1 MRVLAKTATVACL
14 GMVIVCPVLGQ
25 DTAMPST
32 LNATR
37 DLARQAQGGQEG
49 SVPTAQ
55 SSAQQLADRLEAQ
68 QELRQAAPVG
78 YKYVRD
84 EGLPYSI
91 LMPQFAELQSRAY
104 DGAHYVASGE
114 GPSVTIVLGVP
125 MAAEGDT
132 VELQLAHANQEHLG
146 CGPGGVSDIDGV
158 KGSIL
163 NISTS
168 FCGKQYDLLGQAAM
182 LVYGGNIYPV
192 VCGYTMT
199 VADHTPNTPR
209 TPYKQIEKKYDN
221 QRAGMEACDR
231 ILHRVVFPKR
241 NDWAQSSAEG
251 RKAVIPT
258 SLLQQKEEP
267 SAMPVDDLVAAARTA
282 KERRNGQAAHVFD
295 GSNFSGPEFVEFQLP
310 YCVNNGSGCYVAT
323 MQVPSKA
330 TESLENGVKTFSL
343 PLGKVP
349 GTLDVQLGKTDDQPD
364 WMSDEEYAKTLPL
377 NGWSTYRVY
386 NSATEPKVTSLGSET
401 THIGDFVAVINRTRS
416 DSDFGSTTEI
426 RAFVGTPG
434 YVLNL
439 HCESRTEDFEKMEN
453 ACNKFINSLR
463 VQE

>member
-1 MRVLAKTATVACL
+1 MPFLAKTATVACL
-14 GMVIVCPVLGQ
+14 GAAMTCSMLAQ

-32 LNATR
+32 LNAAR

-49 SVPTAQ
+49 STPRTP
-55 SSAQQLADRLEAQ
+55 SSAQQLADRLEAE
-68 QELRQAAPVG
+68 QELQLAAPVG

-91 LMPQFAELQSRAY
+91 LMPEFAELQSRAY
-104 DGAHYVASGE
+104 DGAHYVAAGL
-114 GPSVTIVLGVP
+114 GPRVTIILGAP
-125 MAAEGDT
+125 ITAEGDS
-132 VELQLAHANQEHLG
+132 LQMQLAHANQQYLG
-146 CGPGGVSDIDGV
+146 CGPGGVSDINGV

-163 NISTS
+163 NLGS
-168 FCGKQYDLLGQAAM
+168 FCGRQYDLLGRAAM
-182 LVYGGNIYPV
+182 LAYEGNIYPV

-221 QRAGMEACDR
+221 QRLGMEACDR
-231 ILHRVVFPKR
+231 ILNSLVFPKSKG
-241 NDWAQSSAEG
+241 WVQPSADA
-251 RKAVIPT
+251 RKTVIPS
-258 SLLQQKEEP
+258 SLQEKAEESSGLP
-267 SAMPVDDLVAAARTA
+267 ADDLAAAARNA
-282 KERRNGQAAHVFD
+282 KKRRTGQTVHVFD
-295 GSNFSGPEFVEFQLP
+295 GSDFSGPEYVEFQLP
-310 YCVNNGSGCYVAT
+310 YCVHDGYGCHVAT

-330 TESLENGVKTFSL
+330 TPGHEYGVRTFSI

-349 GTLDVQLGKTDDQPD
+349 GTLDVQFGKTDEQPE

-386 NSATEPKVTSLGSET
+386 NSANEPKVTSLGTET

-416 DSDFGSTTEI
+416 DSDFGSTTEV

-439 HCESRTEDFEKMEN
+439 HCESRTEDFEKIES